1 MAGLVV
7 LAVGVTGTVVLA
19 VGDAVVMSV
28 RGKKCHICFLP
39 YIYIYRQTLLPPPHR
54 HTHKQDYRDTVC
66 SLIIHC

>member
-39 YIYIYRQTLLPPPHR
+39 YIYIYIGKHSSLPLIDTLTNKTTGIQFAH
-54 HTHKQDYRDTVC
+54 
-66 SLIIHC
+66 